1 MYLIWQAFMKDSPFV
16 VDKLMISVATVYNVL
31 QKLKR
36 PETTFT
42 YVTKKYIYL
51 FQEKRYLIDY
61 LYKIPLE
68 KRLNVKYVTFDL
80 WHTYQTAAKLMFIKL
95 LIFDHKT
102 NNALTENHNTV
113 IKLIKHSSN
122 GYICW
127 TRF

>member
-1 MYLIWQAFMKDSPFV
+1 MKDSPFV

-102 NNALTENHNTV
+102 T
-113 IKLIKHSSN
+113 IRS
-122 GYICW
+122 
-127 TRF
+127 